1 MSDVRFDG
9 RVALVT
15 GSGGG
20 LGRVYAKLLASRG
33 AKVVVN
39 DLGGSVDGTGSGT
52 RMAEQVVNEIKEAG
66 GEAVPDFNGV
76 DTFEGGA
83 KMVQTALDAY
93 GKLDIV
99 IHNAGI
105 LRDKSF
111 KNMTEEDFDK
121 VIAVH
126 LKGAFNVMKHAFPVM
141 RDNGYGRVVF
151 ATSAAGLFGNF
162 GQVNYSSAKM
172 GLVGFMNTLKLEGAK
187 YNIKVNAIAPMAAT
201 RMTEG
206 LMPFPPEA
214 MEKIKPEFVAPM
226 VAYFCSEDC
235 QESGTVVSA
244 GGGYYGRVAVMEGKG
259 AWVGDGQIPTIE
271 QIKENVTKI
280 MDLSSPDY
288 FDNAGEEG
296 AARIFPV
303 LMGG

>member
-20 LGRVYAKLLASRG
+20 LGRAYAKLLASRG

-76 DTFEGGA
+76 DTYEGGA

-121 VIAVH
+121 VLTVH

-141 RDNGYGRVVF
+141 RDNGFGRVVF

-172 GLVGFMNTLKLEGAK
+172 GLVGFMNSLAIEGKK
-187 YNIKVNAIAPMAAT
+187 YDVKVNCIAPGAAS
-201 RMTEG
+201 RMTEN
-206 LMPFPPEA
+206 LMPPELL
-214 MEKIKPEFVAPM
+214 EKMKPEYVAPA
-226 VAYFCSEDC
+226 VAYMASEEC
-235 QESGTVVSA
+235 ASAFRSGRSA
-244 GGGYYGRVAVMEGKG
+244 T
-259 AWVGDGQIPTIE
+259 P
-271 QIKENVTKI
+271 
-280 MDLSSPDY
+280 
-288 FDNAGEEG
+288 
-296 AARIFPV
+296 
-303 LMGG
+303 

>member
-20 LGRVYAKLLASRG
+20 LGRAYAKLLASRG

-76 DTFEGGA
+76 DTYEGGA

-121 VIAVH
+121 VLTVH

-141 RDNGYGRVVF
+141 RDNGFGRVVF

-172 GLVGFMNTLKLEGAK
+172 GLVGFMNSLAIEGKK
-187 YNIKVNAIAPMAAT
+187 YDVKVNCIAPGAAS
-201 RMTEG
+201 RMTEN
-206 LMPFPPEA
+206 LMPPELL
-214 MEKIKPEFVAPM
+214 EKMKPEYVAPA
-226 VAYFCSEDC
+226 VAYMASEEC
-235 QESGTVVSA
+235 AFTGTVISAA
-244 GGGYYGRVAVMEGKG
+244 GGVFSRVAIMENEGVLLDPAQG
-259 AWVGDGQIPTIE
+259 ITIE
-271 QIKENVTKI
+271 RFRENLDRITDMSGAEV
-280 MDLSSPDY
+280 
-288 FDNAGEEG
+288 AEG
-296 AARIFPV
+296 MGRSMAQ
-303 LMGG
+303 LMSLMSH